1 MTKGFETLSKNE
13 GIEKNLSLSES
24 PELAKVKGLFEQ
36 YEKEMRY
43 LRNFSGHTL
52 KGCWRVF
59 NRWLKYARS
68 ARLAEA
74 VPTENNLSQFVIWMR
89 EAGLN
94 TTTCNI
100 SIVAFNSFLT
110 WLKEKN
116 RVPSVISKEEIA
128 SVGATGRS
136 PVICE

>member
-1 MTKGFETLSKNE
+1 
-13 GIEKNLSLSES
+13 
-24 PELAKVKGLFEQ
+24 
-36 YEKEMRY
+36 
-43 LRNFSGHTL
+43 
-52 KGCWRVF
+52 
-59 NRWLKYARS
+59 
-68 ARLAEA
+68 

-116 RVPSVISKEEIA
+116 LCPQTFSIGDSRMRTQQEDYMLIRSMGRVSEMMMI
-128 SVGATGRS
+128 R
-136 PVICE
+136 